1 MLKIRVLAAL
11 VFAPALL
18 GLILLGGEALAYTCF
33 VVAMLL
39 AWEYQRLVFSPQDK
53 ILKVTLM
60 LAVAVLAADHLGWL
74 AHGQVVVMMPCLVL
88 VPLIC
93 VLHKPDPIA
102 QSMQRAGLW
111 SLGVYWCGGLLPYL
125 YALRLRPEDG
135 LCLALMGLFCCW
147 ASDTG
152 AYFAGRFFGKRP
164 LYPAISPKKT
174 LEGGIGGLICSA
186 LMAMALRWVLDAP
199 IAYNHAAVLGI
210 LGAMAGVVG
219 DLCESLL
226 KRSVGA
232 KDSSQLIPG
241 HGGVFDRF
249 DGVVFC
255 VPVVYIYVML
265 FVGTPRA
272 L

>member
-18 GLILLGGEALAYTCF
+18 ALIITGGKALAATCF
-33 VVAMLL
+33 VVSMLL
-39 AWEYQRLVFSPQDK
+39 AWEYQRLVFLPQDK
-53 ILKVTLM
+53 ILKATLFV
-60 LAVAVLAADHLGWL
+60 AVAVIAGDALGWWSHAHVVLL
-74 AHGQVVVMMPCLVL
+74 APCLIL
-88 VPLIC
+88 VPLLCI
-93 VLHKPDPIA
+93 LHKPHPIE
-102 QSMQRAGLW
+102 QSIQRAGLW
-111 SLGVYWCGGLLPYL
+111 LVGVYWCGALLPYL
-125 YALRLRPEDG
+125 YTLRVRQDDG

-164 LYPAISPKKT
+164 LYPVISPKKT
-174 LEGGIGGLICSA
+174 LEGGIGGLVCAA
-186 LMAMALRWVLDAP
+186 LMAMALRSVLDAP
-199 IAYNHAAVLGI
+199 IAYPHAAALGI
-210 LGAMAGVVG
+210 VGAMAGVLG

-255 VPVVYIYVML
+255 VPVVYIYAML
-265 FVGTPRA
+265 FVGTPRP